1 MKQLDSGNGPVVY
14 VGEEASV
21 SKTHS
26 RRRSFLKKLKK
37 NKGALVGAGIL
48 FFFISMSALAPI
60 IGPYPVNEMMF
71 EDSLQGPSA
80 NHWLG
85 TDEFGRDLFTRMLY
99 GGRVSLLMGLV
110 AVSISGT
117 IGVILGVVAG
127 YYRRLDMYIMQF
139 MDILMAFPSLLM
151 AIAIVSILG
160 VGLTNAMIAVAI
172 SVIPSFVR
180 VVRGS
185 VLSVRETEY
194 VEASKALGVKDG
206 KIIVKHILPNV
217 ASPIIVLATIQFGSS
232 ILSAAALSFL
242 GLGAQPPNPE
252 WGALV
257 YVGKSFLSQAW
268 WMTLFPGLAIMLVVL
283 GFNLLGDGLRD
294 ALDPRLK

>member
-1 MKQLDSGNGPVVY
+1 MNEEKIESGAGI
-14 VGEEASV
+14 
-21 SKTHS
+21 
-26 RRRSFLKKLKK
+26 FFKKLKK

-48 FFFISMSALAPI
+48 LFFIITSALAPVI
-60 IGPYPVNEMMF
+60 SPYPVNEMNF
-71 EDSLQGPSA
+71 EDSLMGPSA
-80 NHWLG
+80 AHWLG
-85 TDEFGRDLFTRMLY
+85 TDEFGRDIMTRMLH
-99 GGRVSLLMGLV
+99 GGRVSLLMGLF

-117 IGVILGVVAG
+117 VGVFLGVIAG
-127 YYRRLDMYIMQF
+127 YYRRLDIYIMQV
-139 MDILMAFPSLLM
+139 MDILMSFPSLLM
-151 AIAIVSILG
+151 AIAIVAILG

-172 SVIPSFVR
+172 AVIPSFVR

-185 VLSVRETEY
+185 VLSIRETEF
-194 VEASKALGVKDG
+194 VEASKALGVKDW

-217 ASPIIVLATIQFGSS
+217 TSPIIILATLEFGST
-232 ILSAAALSFL
+232 ILAAAALSFL

-257 YVGKSFLSQAW
+257 FVGKSFLSQAW

-294 ALDPRLK
+294 ALDPRSN

>member
-1 MKQLDSGNGPVVY
+1 MKQLDSGNGPAVFI
-14 VGEEASV
+14 EEEIVKKS
-21 SKTHS
+21 HS
-26 RRRSFLKKLKK
+26 RSQSFWKKLKR
-37 NKGALVGAGIL
+37 NKGALFGAGIL
-48 FFFISMSALAPI
+48 LFFITASALAPLL
-60 IGPYPVNEMMF
+60 GHYPVNEMIF

-80 NHWLG
+80 KHWLG
-85 TDEFGRDLFTRMLY
+85 TDEFGRDLYTRMLY

-117 IGVILGVVAG
+117 IGVLLGVIAG
-127 YYRRLDMYIMQF
+127 YYRRLDIYIMQV

-151 AIAIVSILG
+151 AIAIVAILG

-194 VEASKALGVKDG
+194 IEASKALGVKDW

-217 ASPIIVLATIQFGSS
+217 ASPIIVLATLQFGGS
-232 ILSAAALSFL
+232 ILAAAALSFL

-257 YVGKSFLSQAW
+257 YVGKAFLSQAW
-268 WMTLFPGLAIMLVVL
+268 WMTLFPGFAIMLVVL

>member
-1 MKQLDSGNGPVVY
+1 MDGVNGPVVY
-14 VGEEASV
+14 VEVETKTY
-21 SKTHS
+21 SKY
-26 RRRSFLKKLKK
+26 RSFWKKLKK

-48 FFFISMSALAPI
+48 LFFITMSTLAPV

-80 NHWLG
+80 KHWLG
-85 TDEFGRDLFTRMLY
+85 TDEFGRDLYTRMLY

-117 IGVILGVVAG
+117 IGVILGVIAG

-194 VEASKALGVKDG
+194 VEASRALGVKDG
-206 KIIVKHILPNV
+206 KIIIKHILPNV

-268 WMTLFPGLAIMLVVL
+268 WMMLFPGLAIMLVVL